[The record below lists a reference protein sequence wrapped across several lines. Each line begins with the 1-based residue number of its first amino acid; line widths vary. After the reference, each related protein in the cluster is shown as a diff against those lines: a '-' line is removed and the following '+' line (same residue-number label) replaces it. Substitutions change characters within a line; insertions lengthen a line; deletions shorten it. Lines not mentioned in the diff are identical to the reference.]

1 MPDNST
7 VYNDGIISCDAKKK
21 TNKKTNKQT
30 EKKKTQT
37 IRKKKT
43 EERKFW
49 ANSLAVVLIFM
60 VGKLILLCHLQLNFV
75 ASI

>member
-43 EERKFW
+43 EERKF
-49 ANSLAVVLIFM
+49 
-60 VGKLILLCHLQLNFV
+60 
-75 ASI
+75 